1 MEAGELQLV
10 RDSLRHLLSDTPAI
24 GFAGALR
31 DSGWPDLLND
41 DREAAVAALFE
52 EQGRLPAAS
61 AALDLVVLAA
71 LGGPLE
77 DDVAVI
83 YPNLALNAAPA
94 ATVLPGDVVKIDG
107 LALCGAER
115 ATRFRIAVTKADGDQ
130 AIATVAAA
138 ANLRRSPISG
148 FDPDLKLTAVAGAIA
163 LRALEFEPHKSR
175 WPGAVSAAH
184 RALGHELVGVA
195 ERMVQIAV
203 EHVTTRR
210 QFGKPIGTFQAV
222 KHRLADAYIA
232 LTAAR
237 TAANL
242 AWQQDDH
249 FASSM
254 FKALAG
260 RAALQTARQCLQVCG
275 GMGFTWEFPLQRYIR
290 RSHMLDAFLGSSQWL
305 QAQIGER
312 IVATRSVPR
321 PGDL

>member
-10 RDSLRHLLSDTPAI
+10 RDSLRHLLSETPAI
-24 GFAGALR
+24 GVAEALR
-31 DSGWPDLLND
+31 SSGWPDLLD
-41 DREAAVAALFE
+41 EDGEAAVSILFE

-61 AALDLVVLAA
+61 PALDLIVLTA
-71 LGGPLE
+71 LGSPLE
-77 DDVAVI
+77 DNIAIV
-83 YPNLALNAAPA
+83 YPGLASKTAPA
-94 ATVLPGDVVKIDG
+94 AIVLPGDVVKVEG
-107 LALCGAER
+107 LALCGIER
-115 ATRFRIAVTKADGDQ
+115 ASRFRIAVTKADGDQ
-130 AIATVAAA
+130 AMATVAATA
-138 ANLRRSPISG
+138 ALRRRPISG
-148 FDPDLKLTAVAGAIA
+148 FDPDLKLTAVAGELE
-163 LRALEFEPHKSR
+163 LRVLEFEPHKSR
-175 WPGAVSAAH
+175 WPDAVSAAH
-184 RALGHELVGVA
+184 RALGHELIGVA

-232 LTAAR
+232 VTAAR

-242 AWQQDDH
+242 AWRQDDH

-260 RAALQTARQCLQVCG
+260 RAALQAARQCLQVCG
-275 GMGFTWEFPLQRYIR
+275 GMGFTWEFPLQRYIK
-290 RSHMLDAFLGSSQWL
+290 RSHMLDALLGSSQWL
-305 QAQIGER
+305 QSQAGEQ